1 MSVYRPTYRDEKTEK
16 LKKSKVWWFHF
27 KFAGRRI
34 QESSKSTRKTVA
46 QEAEK
51 NRRLEL
57 ERAYAGMHSEPAAG
71 RVAPVVEKVK
81 TYSANYTSSHRAKSV
96 VFSTQRLAHV
106 KRLLGSCLPCDLTE
120 DKIQEYIRT
129 RLAEGAAGRTV
140 NMEVGELSRAMKF
153 KWSIAWPNVRKL
165 EENHEVGRALSP
177 DEEKRLLQAAAG
189 DQSPNRNPTLYA
201 FLQIALT
208 TGMRSGE
215 IAGLKWEQIDLEAG
229 VMTVG
234 RKAKTRAG
242 SGRQIPM
249 NADIKAVLE
258 MHASWYADVKRF
270 GEIKPEWF
278 VFPGRKGRPKKG
290 EKRLDPMAPMQSI
303 TSSWEKVRTAAKV
316 SCRLHDLRHTAA
328 TKMAEAGIPESTML
342 AIMGHMSRAMLERY
356 SHIRMAAKREA
367 VKSLSLPDLTVK
379 TPNPNEVAKVPAKVK
394 GASAPN

>member
-1 MSVYRPTYRDEKTEK
+1 MT
-16 LKKSKVWWFHF
+16 
-27 KFAGRRI
+27 
-34 QESSKSTRKTVA
+34 
-46 QEAEK
+46 
-51 NRRLEL
+51 
-57 ERAYAGMHSEPAAG
+57 AAG
-71 RVAPVVEKVK
+71 IVRPPRPRGKRSRSKRRNRSGSNWSKPERRPALKASDRTASVKERVTVYLK
-81 TYSANYTSSHRAKSV
+81 NYPSNHRAKSV
-96 VFSTQRLAHV
+96 IFTTQRLAHV
-106 KRLLGSCLPCDLTE
+106 KRLLGNCLLYDLTE
-120 DKIQEYIRT
+120 DRIQDYVRT
-129 RLAEGAAGRTV
+129 RLAEGSGGRTI
-140 NMEVGELSRAMKF
+140 NMELGELSRAMKV
-153 KWSIAWPNVRKL
+153 KWSIIWPNVRKL

-177 DEEKRLLQAAAG
+177 DEEKALLNAAAG

-229 VMTVG
+229 VITVG

-258 MHASWYADVKRF
+258 MHASWFADAKRF

-278 VFPGRKGRPKKG
+278 VFPGRKGRPKAG
-290 EKRLDPMAPMQSI
+290 EKRPLDPLAPMQSI
-303 TSSWEKVRTAAKV
+303 TSSWEKVRTAAGV

-356 SHIRMAAKREA
+356 SHIRMQAKREA
-367 VKSLSLPDLTVK
+367 VKSLSLPDLTK
-379 TPNPNEVAKVPAKVK
+379 TEAVSNEVPKVSPNVK
-394 GASAPN
+394 GVGAPNYGEVF